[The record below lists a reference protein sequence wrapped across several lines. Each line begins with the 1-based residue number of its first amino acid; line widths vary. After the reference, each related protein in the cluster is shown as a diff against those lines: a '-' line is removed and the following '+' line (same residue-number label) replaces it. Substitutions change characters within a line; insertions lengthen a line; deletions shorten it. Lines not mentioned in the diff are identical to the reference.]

1 MNKGAKAPLFFR
13 LEHRS
18 NLIKIGGIEFF
29 MAMNDCRVMHETIVG
44 EVIDTIDFFKKMDP
58 EEFMDYKAR
67 KNNPYNSTSLVRK
80 TTNLICVFPV
90 MVSTNISINAAS
102 MIAKAIERKAATMLQ
117 LLFGSI
123 QTQNMSDM
131 EGILNQ
137 FHKNIKLNDKM
148 NVDDMLR
155 IMDSISESYNAKLDY
170 SALQTIR
177 EDMKNINFYFEENVA
192 PAPISSFSVNRDPYN
207 RNLMVESFGD
217 TDRARR
223 NGRNNPS
230 RNQNVNNG
238 DYKKAN
244 EVMPTT
250 ITVTYYYIDD
260 TGHCVPIENSV
271 VGVKARL
278 IPCDAGDIQNHFI
291 AKYDDTNWITQFL
304 RATTREISFV
314 KDFLLMID
322 RAKIDALSVS
332 RRGSSN
338 PMWKVLERRAMG
350 SKIKRLLNMPNNY
363 MAITT
368 VAVSQEDVDYVK
380 RNNNIDFENP
390 SIIQS
395 LFNKLNLMSVVIVD
409 ESLEVAKFMFDT
421 GEGNWENYAFTSL
434 EREDKDNTYKKVV
447 NLMTK
452 VAR

>member
-1 MNKGAKAPLFFR
+1 
-13 LEHRS
+13 
-18 NLIKIGGIEFF
+18 
-29 MAMNDCRVMHETIVG
+29 MANNCRVMHETIVRD
-44 EVIDTIDFFKKMDP
+44 VMDIYDYFKNLDP
-58 EEFMDYKAR
+58 DAILDYETRTK
-67 KNNPYNSTSLVRK
+67 KNHYNTTSLVRK
-80 TTNLICVFPV
+80 TTNLVCVFPV

-117 LLFGSI
+117 LLFSSI
-123 QTQNMSDM
+123 QVQDMSDM
-131 EGILNQ
+131 ESIISQ
-137 FHKNIKLNDKM
+137 FHKNIKLNDKL
-148 NVDDMLR
+148 NVDDVVGVMDR
-155 IMDSISESYNAKLDY
+155 IVNSEGAKLDY
-170 SALQTIR
+170 SQLQAIR
-177 EDMKNINFYFEENVA
+177 EDMKNINFYFEEVNTV
-192 PAPISSFSVNRDPYN
+192 PISEYTVSKDKYTRDVYVEGFPFSKAPKAKELANGAKERQSNAAVSVNP
-207 RNLMVESFGD
+207 M
-217 TDRARR
+217 
-223 NGRNNPS
+223 
-230 RNQNVNNG
+230 

-244 EVMPTT
+244 ELIPTT
-250 ITVTYYYIDD
+250 ITVNYYYNSEKSSSPIF
-260 TGHCVPIENSV
+260 IENSV

-278 IPCDAGDIQNHFI
+278 IPCDASDIQNHFI

-338 PMWKVLERRAMG
+338 PMWKVLERRATG
-350 SKIKRLLNMPNNY
+350 SKLKRLLGANNNY

-395 LFNKLNLMSVVIVD
+395 LFSKLNLMSVVIVD